1 MIHLKKSAVPV
12 LCLFAAMVGSPC
24 HAGLNGHGHGWSW
37 SEASDNGQ
45 YVFVSLYPMP
55 VKDQVAHIKSLED
68 DPPYWNRTAAAA
80 EVERLHKTYPCTGM
94 YLNNGSNT
102 PIWTTNEKVYAGT
115 PTSDGRYLVD
125 LFEHDYMFTME
136 VTEPS
141 RTGRVLQDIE
151 MIGWPALILYVASG
165 KYRPHADTYVLDP
178 NSQHVLVTWSNNTTT
193 TIRLDDFA
201 IVQSNVLPHAFFQ
214 LFTTMQGIAVFLV
227 FVLVTCGVSYAI
239 ARCFMGNGKTREA
252 RR

>member
-1 MIHLKKSAVPV
+1 MTHLKQRLLPV
-12 LCLFAAMVGSPC
+12 LCLFAAMAGSQC
-24 HAGLNGHGHGWSW
+24 YAGLNGHGHGWSW

-45 YVFVSLYPMP
+45 YVFVSLFPTP

-68 DPPYWNRTAAAA
+68 DPPYFTRASAIAQ
-80 EVERLHKTYPCTGM
+80 VERLHKTYPCTGM

-125 LFEHDYMFTME
+125 LFEYDYMFTME

-141 RTGRVLQDIE
+141 RTARALRDFEI
-151 MIGWPALILYVASG
+151 IGYPAWALYGAAG
-165 KYRPHADTYVLDP
+165 KGFPYMDTCVIDP
-178 NSQHVLVTWSNNTTT
+178 NSEHVLVTWNNKTTST
-193 TIRLDDFA
+193 VRLDDFA
-201 IVQSNVLPHAFFQ
+201 IVQSNVLPHAFSQ
-214 LFTTMQGIAVFLV
+214 LFTTMQGITVFLV
-227 FVLVTCGVSYAI
+227 FVLITCGVAYGI
-239 ARCFMGNGKTREA
+239 ARCFMGGSAKES